1 MSNSGDPVGSYVR
14 ALYRSDEHVALLAVE
29 RLQDRGVKQRIVT
42 ADALPGASYQR
53 WLRHL
58 NANGWDLFVSMNPI
72 NPSRGQREKRD
83 VAAVRR
89 LQLDLDNDGAE
100 SLAHVLQ
107 DVGTGRLPQP
117 GAVVRSS
124 TSRYQ
129 VLWHTGPGWD
139 VEAAEDT
146 MTRLAALYGGDPAV
160 ADVARVMR
168 LPGFRNKKPG
178 RDDALV
184 TWTDYAGR
192 PVAPEDFAALP
203 ARPDVSSPVA
213 AAGAREAPEPSA
225 PGGISQS
232 ERDWAFVRS
241 QLRKGT
247 DQETLVAEI
256 AERRRGEKYR
266 PDDYARRTVQKAAES
281 LRHLTPRR

>member
-14 ALYRSDEHVALLAVE
+14 ALYRSDEHLALLAVE

-89 LQLDLDNDGAE
+89 LQLDLDNDGA
-100 SLAHVLQ
+100 
-107 DVGTGRLPQP
+107 
-117 GAVVRSS
+117 
-124 TSRYQ
+124 
-129 VLWHTGPGWD
+129 
-139 VEAAEDT
+139 
-146 MTRLAALYGGDPAV
+146 
-160 ADVARVMR
+160 
-168 LPGFRNKKPG
+168 
-178 RDDALV
+178 DALV

-281 LRHLTPRR
+281 LPHLTPRR